1 MCVRYI
7 EPFYRL
13 AAGLVSKSQ
22 KEPFI
27 HSVLFSVFTVR
38 TVYTLKKALCG
49 SRSVLVGGLV
59 SKNLLVG
66 H

>member
-1 MCVRYI
+1 MRVKYI
-7 EPFYRL
+7 VPFYRL
-13 AAGLVSKSQ
+13 AAGLILKSQ

-49 SRSVLVGGLV
+49 NRSVLVGD
-59 SKNLLVG
+59 
-66 H
+66 